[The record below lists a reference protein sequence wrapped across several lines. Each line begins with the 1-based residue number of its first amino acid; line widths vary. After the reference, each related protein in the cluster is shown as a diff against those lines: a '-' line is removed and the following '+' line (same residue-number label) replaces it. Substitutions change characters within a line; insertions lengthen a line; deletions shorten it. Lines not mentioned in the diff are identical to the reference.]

1 MRRALKL
8 VSQGADTVYK
18 RPLSIPEH
26 YNLRFW
32 SIFRRLFDQDVWDRF
47 DIVTVRFALVHKFS
61 IEPVHL
67 ATLFL

>member
-26 YNLRFW
+26 YNLD
-32 SIFRRLFDQDVWDRF
+32 SDRF
-47 DIVTVRFALVHKFS
+47 FVDYS
-61 IEPVHL
+61 IRMYGIDSI
-67 ATLFL
+67 